1 MCEEFENEY
10 SEDEFQQYSMNVI
23 EEYIGLFG
31 NPYNQTMAEIIANV
45 NNLEWPKEEVLN
57 LINELLDETY
67 ENLMRE
73 EEVVKLNLFRDKI
86 EQCEKSIRNLIK
98 K

>member
-10 SEDEFQQYSMNVI
+10 SEDEFQQYSMNI
-23 EEYIGLFG
+23 LEEYIGLFG

-73 EEVVKLNLFRDKI
+73 EEVVKLNLFHDKI

>member
-10 SEDEFQQYSMNVI
+10 SEDEFQQYSMNVL

-67 ENLMRE
+67 ENLMRRRSSKVE
-73 EEVVKLNLFRDKI
+73 FVSRQD
-86 EQCEKSIRNLIK
+86 
-98 K
+98 